1 MPSASFSSSRT
12 YRRSKRKGSNR
23 NNSGN
28 FFFDSSIDEIYI
40 VRTDGYYGIT
50 YIIIYVI
57 IIKKNRNQ
65 LYYNL
70 SRYLLNL
77 PVKVVMQF
85 F

>member
-1 MPSASFSSSRT
+1 MLHSHHQELT
-12 YRRSKRKGSNR
+12 DVQKGKDR
-23 NNSGN
+23 IEITQVIF

-40 VRTDGYYGIT
+40 VRTDGYFGIT
-50 YIIIYVI
+50 YIVIYVI